1 MGECGAPVLSGVL
14 LLIDMTELMFLGQFY
29 HNMDDKGRLMI
40 PARFRDDLS
49 VDGAYIMQ
57 GFDKNLLV
65 LPSSTFES
73 VSRRVN
79 QMSMTDPT
87 TRLLR
92 RLFFST
98 AHHVEVD
105 KAGRVLIPQFLRQ
118 AASLQGEAVIVG
130 NGVYFEVWSPEQWSI
145 QSEQIQD
152 AQANAHRFS
161 ALDLTSA

>member
-1 MGECGAPVLSGVL
+1 
-14 LLIDMTELMFLGQFY
+14 
-29 HNMDDKGRLMI
+29 
-40 PARFRDDLS
+40 
-49 VDGAYIMQ
+49 MQ

-105 KAGRVLIPQFLRQ
+105 KAGRVLIPQFQRQ